1 MRLGLLAVTIKDRAW
16 IGFNSIILKGSTIGE
31 GAAVGAGSV
40 VTKDIPDYT
49 IAADNLARIIWEIQ
63 RAE

>member
-16 IGFNSIILKGSTIGE
+16 IRFNSIILQGSTIGE

-49 IAADNLARIIWEIQ
+49 IAAGNLARIIWEIQ
-63 RAE
+63 DAE

>member
-1 MRLGLLAVTIKDRAW
+1 MRFGLLAVTTKDRVW

-31 GAAVGAGSV
+31 GAVVGAGSV

-49 IAADNLARIIWEIQ
+49 IAAGNLARIIWEIQ
-63 RAE
+63 GAE